1 VRRELLAIVR
11 GEHKAGLQ
19 ADFRRSLSVHVRL
32 GDFILPNTAHDLDIG
47 KSGQVCY
54 RIPIDW
60 YVSVVR
66 TLRRGISGDLP
77 VHLFS
82 DGTDRE
88 LGPLLALPGC
98 RRVAFGSSIADLLA
112 LSRASLLIASGS
124 TFSMWASYLGRMPVI
139 WYKGQL
145 RQRLYY
151 ESPASEIEIAL
162 AEIPSGSFLEA
173 AERGLSAERL
183 AVWT

>member
-1 VRRELLAIVR
+1 
-11 GEHKAGLQ
+11 
-19 ADFRRSLSVHVRL
+19 
-32 GDFILPNTAHDLDIG
+32 
-47 KSGQVCY
+47 
-54 RIPIDW
+54 
-60 YVSVVR
+60 
-66 TLRRGISGDLP
+66 
-77 VHLFS
+77 
-82 DGTDRE
+82 
-88 LGPLLALPGC
+88 
-98 RRVAFGSSIADLLA
+98 
-112 LSRASLLIASGS
+112 LLIASGS